1 VAIALWVYHLR
12 VHSLAAERKALLFSV
27 GGVRLA
33 LRLAQVREILE
44 VGPGGGDVVARGESY
59 PVAFVATVL
68 GLHGGDAP
76 YALLTEANPRAAL
89 RVDRVHGIVD
99 LVDAEVFQIPA
110 RTRLPQPPPFA
121 GAIVARG
128 ELSLELAAPAIGW
141 EPLPPATDALE
152 PPVDAG
158 PTGERELV
166 FARGERRYGVPMSN
180 VVRIIERPRIAPVPL
195 TSPSNLGLL
204 YHARTLH
211 PVVDIAVLQ
220 GEQPARE
227 VVRAIIIDAGGAE
240 VALVAD
246 RVERVGA
253 MPDSSDV
260 LRPAW
265 DTLLGG

>member
-1 VAIALWVYHLR
+1 VA
-12 VHSLAAERKALLFSV
+12 SLAAESKALLFSV

-33 LRLAQVREILE
+33 LRLSQVREILE

-68 GLHGGDAP
+68 GLHGADAP
-76 YALLTEANPRAAL
+76 YALLTESNPRAAL
-89 RVDRVHGIVD
+89 RVERVHGIVD

-110 RTRLPQPPPFA
+110 RTRLPQPAPFA

-141 EPLPPATDALE
+141 EPLPPATDASD
-152 PPVDAG
+152 PPVDVG

-166 FARGERRYGVPMSN
+166 FVRGDRRYGVPMSN
-180 VVRIIERPRIAPVPL
+180 VVRIVERPRVAPVPL
-195 TSPSNLGLL
+195 APPSHLGLL
-204 YHARTLH
+204 YLARTLH
-211 PVVDIAVLQ
+211 PVIDIAVLQ
-220 GEQPARE
+220 GDSPAPE
-227 VVRAIIIDAGGAE
+227 VARVVIIDAGGAE

-246 RVERVGA
+246 RIERVGA
-253 MPDSSDV
+253 APDSEGV

-265 DTLLGG
+265 DTLLAG